1 MKTVCQILATYK
13 IFVLLSKFSFPCQIL
28 PNDGII
34 ESRGFQVF
42 FRVPCKIFASYEI
55 FASVKFLSVSC
66 QILANYLFTLS
77 CGLDLFYFVSNFRL
91 LLSFLLALRN
101 FRSHETRFRSTPKF
115 DIWRKMC
122 YNKMGENFFP
132 RDGTTLPLPTLLLIY
147 VAPEEV
153 VSHHLREKTREKTIE
168 IFAFF
173 QIFTFFFPTLSS
185 PLVNLFARFVKI

>member
-1 MKTVCQILATYK
+1 MKFLLPFRNSRFLPNFDKLPSFVVLKSFGLFPRSCEILARNE
-13 IFVLLSKFSFPCQIL
+13 IL
-28 PNDGII
+28 
-34 ESRGFQVF
+34 
-42 FRVPCKIFASYEI
+42 
-55 FASVKFLSVSC
+55 ASVKFSSVSC
-66 QILANYLFTLS
+66 QILANYLLTRFR
-77 CGLDLFYFVSNFRL
+77 GLDLVYWMSNFRF
-91 LLSFLLALRN
+91 LSLPLLAFRN
-101 FRSHETRFRSTPKF
+101 FRHCFSRFHSTPKF
-115 DIWRKMC
+115 DIFQKMC

-173 QIFTFFFPTLSS
+173 QIFTFFFLTLSS